1 MTPRRRDRPTARDLV
16 ALADGSLPAARR
28 VRVERA
34 VAASPELQAIVAAQR
49 RALAAVGDAA
59 GEQAPPGLRARIAL
73 ADAPRRRAPRGPRL
87 RRAVA
92 WAPAA
97 GAVAALVVIAVLAL
111 GRGGVA
117 APTVAD
123 AAVLA
128 ARAPTALAPAR
139 HGDSATLP
147 RLRGA
152 GLPFPYWHDRFGW
165 KAAGVRRDE
174 LAGRPATTVVYRRAG
189 RSIAYTIVGGP
200 PLALGAPVR
209 RTVSGTTTL
218 RTLAVRGRPVVTWLR
233 RGHTCVLSGDGVA
246 PRSLER
252 LAAWTGGGDIP
263 Y

>member
-1 MTPRRRDRPTARDLV
+1 MIRVRRPDRPTARDLV

-87 RRAVA
+87 CRAVA

-147 RLRGA
+147 RLRG
-152 GLPFPYWHDRFGW
+152 DRFGW

-174 LAGRPATTVVYRRAG
+174 LAGRRATTVVYRRAG

-209 RTVSGTTTL
+209 RTVSGETTL
-218 RTLAVRGRPVVTWLR
+218 RTLVVRGRPVVTWLR